1 MPIYEYV
8 CGTCGKEF
16 EVMQKFSDKP
26 LKKCSCSSKARV
38 ERKLSV
44 PSFHLQ
50 GGGWYNEGYSGKKD
64 GNGKAAAPSDA
75 KPEAK
80 SDTKSETKSGG
91 TEASAGAKAEPSGS
105 KSESSGSK
113 KDASSAKKEPKKS
126 SAPTASA

>member
-8 CGTCGKEF
+8 CNTCGKEF
-16 EVMQKFSDKP
+16 EVLQKFSDRP
-26 LKKCSCSSKARV
+26 LTRCTCSDKGRV
-38 ERKLSV
+38 ARKLSA

-64 GNGKAAAPSDA
+64 GNGKAET

-80 SDTKSETKSGG
+80 ADAKAETKSGAAESSG
-91 TEASAGAKAEPSGS
+91 AAKAESSGS

-113 KDASSAKKEPKKS
+113 KEASSTKKEPKKS